1 MRILVTDG
9 MDKTAMAQLREQG
22 HEVVEQFYE
31 PDQLGA
37 ALRDFDV
44 AVVRSKT
51 KVRKEHIDAA
61 KGGKLKMIIRGGVG
75 VDNIDVKYAE
85 ENGITVKNTP
95 RASSQSVA
103 ELAMGHMFAC
113 ARYLSIAGHTMR
125 EGKWEKK
132 AYGKGIELQG
142 KTLGIVG
149 FGRIGQHLGVM
160 AKAIG
165 MKVIA
170 FDIYQVPVISEQL
183 GIPYVEMDELLAQ
196 SDFISVHAPAV
207 DGGALISAENIAKMK
222 DGVVVI
228 NTSRGTNV
236 DEAALLREALPEY
249 DGTWAQNYDSPF
261 LMYPLRHPHGASASG
276 LMTLSALTV
285 DSARRVELPIEN
297 SLMKLVDLDRCY
309 SVHRIPVAGGGELVL
324 YNLHLSAYT
333 SDGTIAMEQLKLLL
347 EDMQREYDAG
357 NWCVAGGDFNKDL
370 LGDSAV
376 YFGEADQEYT
386 WAQPIPEDT
395 FDGFNVSLIAPL
407 DEGNPVPSCRNADG
421 PYHQGQYVLTV
432 DGFLVSDN
440 VTVTSS
446 DVVDLGFAYSDHNPV
461 EMRFVLE

>member
-9 MDKTAMAQLREQG
+9 MDKSAMAQLREMG

-31 PDQLGA
+31 PDQLGK

-51 KVRKEHIDAA
+51 KVRANHIDEA
-61 KGGKLKMIIRGGVG
+61 KGGKLKLLIRGGVG

-125 EGKWEKK
+125 EDKWEKK

-142 KTLGIVG
+142 KTLGVVG

-183 GIPYVEMDELLAQ
+183 GIPYVVFLGEDEIANNVITLKDMASGQQQTL
-196 SDFISVHAPAV
+196 PAADAV
-207 DGGALISAENIAKMK
+207 
-222 DGVVVI
+222 
-228 NTSRGTNV
+228 
-236 DEAALLREALPEY
+236 ALLKEGLARKNA
-249 DGTWAQNYDSPF
+249 GT
-261 LMYPLRHPHGASASG
+261 
-276 LMTLSALTV
+276 V
-285 DSARRVELPIEN
+285 I
-297 SLMKLVDLDRCY
+297 
-309 SVHRIPVAGGGELVL
+309 
-324 YNLHLSAYT
+324 
-333 SDGTIAMEQLKLLL
+333 L
-347 EDMQREYDAG
+347 E
-357 NWCVAGGDFNKDL
+357 K
-370 LGDSAV
+370 
-376 YFGEADQEYT
+376 
-386 WAQPIPEDT
+386 
-395 FDGFNVSLIAPL
+395 
-407 DEGNPVPSCRNADG
+407 
-421 PYHQGQYVLTV
+421 
-432 DGFLVSDN
+432 
-440 VTVTSS
+440 
-446 DVVDLGFAYSDHNPV
+446 
-461 EMRFVLE
+461 